1 MKDRFKGVIE
11 PFSNG
16 IVKNNPTFR
25 LVLGTCPTLA
35 ITTAALNGLTMG
47 LATTFVLI
55 CSNFLISLLRNVI
68 PDKVRI
74 PAYIM
79 IIAAFVTVVDMV
91 MAKFLPDL
99 HKTLG
104 LYIPL
109 IVVNCIIMARAEA
122 FSNQNAPLPSVMDGL
137 GTGIGFTLALT
148 VMGIIRE
155 FLGAGSFFGIE
166 IPYLSNYAMT
176 IFIMPAGAFFVY
188 GFLIV
193 LFNAAVDAIQK
204 KIDAKSAGQKHHVL
218 HAESAEP
225 EAANNEGGAE

>member
-1 MKDRFKGVIE
+1 M
-11 PFSNG
+11 
-16 IVKNNPTFR
+16 
-25 LVLGTCPTLA
+25 
-35 ITTAALNGLTMG
+35 
-47 LATTFVLI
+47 
-55 CSNFLISLLRNVI
+55 LRNVI

-74 PAYIM
+74 PAYVM

-176 IFIMPAGAFFVY
+176 IFIMPAGALLCVRLPDCASLTPPSTQY
-188 GFLIV
+188 RKRLT
-193 LFNAAVDAIQK
+193 QK
-204 KIDAKSAGQKHHVL
+204 AQRGQSIMSCTPKRRTG
-218 HAESAEP
+218 SCKQRR
-225 EAANNEGGAE
+225 EG